1 MHHRTLGQSGTVVTS
16 LCLGTMTFGAETDE
30 ATGFAMM
37 DAYAA
42 AGGNFLDTADVYSR
56 GLSEEITGRWLA
68 ARPSLAAQM
77 VVATKA
83 RFPMG
88 AGPNDLGLS
97 RRHLA
102 QALDASLR
110 RLAIDRIDLY
120 QMHAWDALT
129 PVEETMRFLDDAG
142 SAGKIAYWGVSNWL
156 GWQIAKSV
164 QIARYQGWT
173 APVTLQP
180 QYNLL
185 ARDIEHEI
193 VPACLDA
200 GMGIL
205 PWSPLGGGWLS
216 GKYRRDA
223 RPTGATRLGENPN
236 RGMESWTTR
245 SKQDRTWAVIDTL
258 ATIALA
264 REVTMAEVAL
274 AWLRDRP
281 GVTSVILGART
292 PDQLAA
298 NLRSAA
304 LTLSVGETQ
313 ALTDISAPQ
322 MPDYPYGPL
331 GIAQRHRRIEGGR

>member
-1 MHHRTLGQSGTVVTS
+1 MHHRTLGPSGTVVTA

-30 ATGFAMM
+30 TTAFAMM
-37 DAYAA
+37 DTYAA

-68 ARPSLAAQM
+68 ARPAVAAQM
-77 VVATKA
+77 VIATKA

-102 QALDASLR
+102 RALDASLR

-129 PVEETMRFLDDAG
+129 PVEETMRFLDDAIA
-142 SAGKIAYWGVSNWL
+142 AGKIAYWGVSNWL

-164 QIARYQGWT
+164 QIARHQRWA

-193 VPACLDA
+193 VPACRDA
-200 GMGIL
+200 GMGLL

-216 GKYRRDA
+216 GKYRRGE
-223 RPTGATRLGENPN
+223 RPAGATRLGENPE

-245 SKQDRTWAVIDTL
+245 SAQDRTWAVIDTL
-258 ATIALA
+258 AAIAGA
-264 REVTMAEVAL
+264 RGVSMAEVAL

-292 PDQLAA
+292 QDQLAA

-304 LTLSVGETQ
+304 LTLSAEETQ
-313 ALTDISAPQ
+313 ALNDVSAPQ

>member
-1 MHHRTLGQSGTVVTS
+1 MHHRTLGPSGTVVTA
-16 LCLGTMTFGAETDE
+16 LCLGTMTFGAESDE
-30 ATGFAMM
+30 ATAFAMM
-37 DAYAA
+37 DTYAE

-68 ARPSLAAQM
+68 ARPALAAQM
-77 VVATKA
+77 VIATKA

-97 RRHLA
+97 RRHLGR
-102 QALDASLR
+102 ALDASLR

-129 PVEETMRFLDDAG
+129 PVEETMRFLDDAI

-164 QIARYQGWT
+164 QIARHQRWA

-193 VPACLDA
+193 VPACRDA
-200 GMGIL
+200 GMGLL

-216 GKYRRDA
+216 GKYRCGE
-223 RPTGATRLGENPN
+223 RPTGATRLGENPD

-245 SKQDRTWAVIDTL
+245 SAQDRTWAVIDTL
-258 ATIALA
+258 AAIAGA
-264 REVTMAEVAL
+264 RGVSMAEVAL
-274 AWLRDRP
+274 AWLRERP

-304 LTLSVGETQ
+304 LTLSAEETR
-313 ALTDISAPQ
+313 ALNDVSAPQ

>member
-1 MHHRTLGQSGTVVTS
+1 MHHRKLGPSGTVVTS

-30 ATGFAMM
+30 ATAFAMI

-110 RLAIDRIDLY
+110 RLGVDRIDLY

-129 PVEETMRFLDDAG
+129 PVEETMRFLDDAI

-164 QIARYQGWT
+164 QIARYEGWT

-200 GMGIL
+200 GLGLL

-216 GKYRRDA
+216 GKYRRNE
-223 RPTGATRLGENPN
+223 RPTGATRLGENPD

-245 SKQDRTWAVIDTL
+245 SREARTWAVIDTL
-258 ATIALA
+258 AAIADA
-264 REVTMAEVAL
+264 RGVTMAEVAL
-274 AWLRDRP
+274 AWLAARP

-292 PDQLAA
+292 QDQLAT
-298 NLRSAA
+298 NLRAAA
-304 LTLSVGETQ
+304 LTLSAEETR
-313 ALTDISAPQ
+313 ALTDVSAPQ

>member
-16 LCLGTMTFGAETDE
+16 LCLGTMTFGAESDE
-30 ATGFAMM
+30 ATAFAMM
-37 DAYAA
+37 DAYAE
-42 AGGNFLDTADVYSR
+42 AGGNFLDTADVYSQ

-68 ARPSLAAQM
+68 ARPALAAQM
-77 VVATKA
+77 VIATKA

-129 PVEETMRFLDDAG
+129 PVEETMRFLDDAT

-200 GMGIL
+200 GMGLL

-216 GKYRRDA
+216 GKYHRDK
-223 RPTGATRLGENPN
+223 RPTGATRLGENPD

-245 SKQDRTWAVIDTL
+245 SRQDRTWAVIDTL
-258 ATIALA
+258 AAIAQT
-264 REVTMAEVAL
+264 RGVTMAEVAL

-292 PDQLAA
+292 QDQLAA

-304 LTLSVGETQ
+304 LTLTADETQ
-313 ALTDISAPQ
+313 SLTDISAPQ

>member
-16 LCLGTMTFGAETDE
+16 LCLGTMTFGAESDE
-30 ATGFAMM
+30 ATAFAMM
-37 DAYAA
+37 DAYAE

-68 ARPSLAAQM
+68 ARPALAAQM
-77 VVATKA
+77 VIATKA

-102 QALDASLR
+102 QALDATLR

-129 PVEETMRFLDDAG
+129 PVEETMRFLDDAT

-200 GMGIL
+200 GMGLL

-216 GKYRRDA
+216 GKYHRDK
-223 RPTGATRLGENPN
+223 RPTGATRLGENPD

-245 SKQDRTWAVIDTL
+245 SRQDRTWAVIDTL
-258 ATIALA
+258 AAIAQT
-264 REVTMAEVAL
+264 RGVTMAEVAL

-292 PDQLAA
+292 QDQLAA

-304 LTLSVGETQ
+304 LTLTADETQ
-313 ALTDISAPQ
+313 SLTDISAPQ

>member
-1 MHHRTLGQSGTVVTS
+1 MHHRTLGPSGTVVTA

-30 ATGFAMM
+30 TTAFAMM
-37 DAYAA
+37 DTYAA

-68 ARPSLAAQM
+68 ARPALAAQM
-77 VVATKA
+77 VIATKA

-102 QALDASLR
+102 RALDASLR

-129 PVEETMRFLDDAG
+129 PVEETMRFLDVAIA
-142 SAGKIAYWGVSNWL
+142 AGKIAYWGVSNWL

-164 QIARYQGWT
+164 QIARHQRWA

-193 VPACLDA
+193 VPACRDA
-200 GMGIL
+200 GMGLL

-216 GKYRRDA
+216 GKYRRGE
-223 RPTGATRLGENPN
+223 RPAGATRLGENPE

-245 SKQDRTWAVIDTL
+245 SAQDRTWAVIDTL
-258 ATIALA
+258 AAIAGA
-264 REVTMAEVAL
+264 RGVSMAEVAL

-304 LTLSVGETQ
+304 LTLSAEETQ
-313 ALTDISAPQ
+313 ALNDVSAPQ

>member
-1 MHHRTLGQSGTVVTS
+1 
-16 LCLGTMTFGAETDE
+16 MTFGAETDE
-30 ATGFAMM
+30 APAFAMM

-68 ARPSLAAQM
+68 ARPALAAQM

-110 RLAIDRIDLY
+110 RLGVGRIDLY

-129 PVEETMRFLDDAG
+129 PVEETMRFLDDAI

-164 QIARYQGWT
+164 QIARYEGWT

-200 GMGIL
+200 GLGLL

-216 GKYRRDA
+216 GKYRRDE
-223 RPTGATRLGENPN
+223 RPTGATRLGENPD
-236 RGMESWTTR
+236 RGMEGWTIR
-245 SKQDRTWAVIDTL
+245 SREARTWEVIDTL
-258 ATIALA
+258 ATIATA
-264 REVTMAEVAL
+264 RGVTMAEVAL
-274 AWLRDRP
+274 AWLAARP

-292 PDQLAA
+292 QDQLAA

-304 LTLSVGETQ
+304 LSLSAEETR
-313 ALTDISAPQ
+313 ALTDVSAPR

>member
-1 MHHRTLGQSGTVVTS
+1 MHHRTLGPSGTVVTA

-30 ATGFAMM
+30 TTAFAMM
-37 DAYAA
+37 DTYAA

-68 ARPSLAAQM
+68 ARPAVAAQM
-77 VVATKA
+77 VIATKA

-102 QALDASLR
+102 RALDASLR

-129 PVEETMRFLDDAG
+129 PVEETMRFLDDAIA
-142 SAGKIAYWGVSNWL
+142 AGKIAYWGVSNWL

-164 QIARYQGWT
+164 QIARHQRWA

-193 VPACLDA
+193 VPACRDA
-200 GMGIL
+200 GMGLL

-216 GKYRRDA
+216 GKYRRGE
-223 RPTGATRLGENPN
+223 RPAGATRLGENPE

-245 SKQDRTWAVIDTL
+245 SAQDRTWAVIDTL
-258 ATIALA
+258 AAIAGA
-264 REVTMAEVAL
+264 RGVSMAEVAL

-304 LTLSVGETQ
+304 LTLSAEETR
-313 ALTDISAPQ
+313 ALTDVSAPR

>member
-1 MHHRTLGQSGTVVTS
+1 
-16 LCLGTMTFGAETDE
+16 MTFGAETDE
-30 ATGFAMM
+30 ATAFAMM

-68 ARPSLAAQM
+68 ARPALAAQM

-110 RLAIDRIDLY
+110 RLGVGRIDLY

-129 PVEETMRFLDDAG
+129 PVEETMRFLDDAI

-164 QIARYQGWT
+164 QIARYEGWT

-200 GMGIL
+200 GLGLL

-216 GKYRRDA
+216 GKYRRDQIPA
-223 RPTGATRLGENPN
+223 GATRLGENPD

-245 SKQDRTWAVIDTL
+245 SREARTWAVIDTL
-258 ATIALA
+258 GLIADA
-264 REVTMAEVAL
+264 RNVTMAEVAL
-274 AWLRDRP
+274 AWLAARP

-292 PDQLAA
+292 QDQLAA

-304 LTLSVGETQ
+304 LSLSAEETR
-313 ALTDISAPQ
+313 ALNDVSAPR